1 MISNATITVLTP
13 PGAPDKSGKIGYA
26 PPKPPDLTV
35 RAALC
40 EPTHGQRIAMG
51 ALLKDVTAVL
61 YVLKSALPA
70 GTRPAPGYEVR
81 VKLDGGDDR
90 AGAQVLI
97 AEIVRDYEKAG
108 GLAHY
113 QIFCREGRK

>member
-1 MISNATITVLTP
+1 MISNATITSLIA
-13 PGAPDKSGKIGYA
+13 PGAPDKSGKIVYA

-51 ALLKDVTAVL
+51 AMLKDVTAVL
-61 YVLKSALPA
+61 YVLKSALA

-81 VKLDGGDDR
+81 VKIDGGDDR
-90 AGAQVLI
+90 SGAQVLI